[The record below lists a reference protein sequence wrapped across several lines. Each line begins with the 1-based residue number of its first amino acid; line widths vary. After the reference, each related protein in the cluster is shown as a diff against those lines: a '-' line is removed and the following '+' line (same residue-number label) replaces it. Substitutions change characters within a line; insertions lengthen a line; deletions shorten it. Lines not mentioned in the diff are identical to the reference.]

1 MEIDEIKHKI
11 INEIFSHY
19 RLGAILYIWAH
30 RLCCHL
36 SLENPISETDFI
48 DILLDM
54 IKSKEIDIIIPDPFL
69 IKWEKKNLNNLK
81 FVNDG
86 VHYVRKFCYINDNV
100 VNNSNKNE
108 PLIDTRKIDKKDKE
122 ILNSIAQQ
130 IKYIIKKFP
139 EMKEKIILSSPDIK
153 KPIKLHFIDNIY
165 EINREEKIQIDN
177 QKIKSNQDQKKNTV
191 SLEEQEAAIETIKK
205 YRQNFMCVYIT
216 LIETIQKELSY
227 LQKYKSKIENY
238 SELFKEAL
246 DAFKTYSILF
256 AEETWTES
264 SIPLQNGIKIK
275 TGKLYYTSL
284 NFKNDI
290 FYIEGIQEY
299 WALFEKKRNP
309 GLKEFLLKQGYI
321 EMGIDED
328 TSLTNIGLK
337 LKLNFSINTIEQFF
351 FLCKYLFIGNLFHLF
366 FLINF
371 FFKEKGDLTKLTEK
385 KDNLSELFIPVLKP
399 FFNINQVKPLK
410 RIQFAFESVNRDELN
425 ILYNKFLFYNA
436 REIEKRLRTF
446 QLFYK
451 SKYKKDKK
459 E

>member
-1 MEIDEIKHKI
+1 MEINEIKHKI
-11 INEIFSHY
+11 INEISSHY
-19 RLGAILYIWAH
+19 RLEAILYIWAH
-30 RLCCHL
+30 RICCHP
-36 SLENPISETDFI
+36 SLESPILETDFI

-54 IKSKEIDIIIPDPFL
+54 VKSKEIDVIIPDPFI
-69 IKWEKKNLNNLK
+69 IKWEKKYLKNLK
-81 FVNDG
+81 FINDG
-86 VHYVRKFCYINDNV
+86 NHYVRSFYYINDDL
-100 VNNSNKNE
+100 VNNSKKNE
-108 PLIDTRKIDKKDKE
+108 PLIDSRKIDKKDKE

-130 IKYIIKKFP
+130 IKFIIIKFP
-139 EMKEKIILSSPDIK
+139 EMKEKIILSTPDIK

-165 EINREEKIQIDN
+165 ERNGEEKVPIDN
-177 QKIKSNQDQKKNTV
+177 QQIKSNQSQKKNTV
-191 SLEEQEAAIETIKK
+191 NLEEQEVAIKTIKK

-246 DAFKTYSILF
+246 AAFKTYSIMF

-264 SIPLQNGIKIK
+264 SIPLQNGIIIK

-290 FYIEGIQEY
+290 FYNEGIQEY
-299 WALFEKKRNP
+299 WVLFEDNRNL
-309 GLKEFLLKQGYI
+309 GLKEFLLTKGYI
-321 EMGIDED
+321 EMEIDKA
-328 TSLTNIGLK
+328 TNLTKIGLK

-351 FLCKYLFIGNLFHLF
+351 FLCKYLFVGNLFHLF
-366 FLINF
+366 FLIISF
-371 FFKEKGDLTKLTEK
+371 LKEKGDLTKLSEK

-399 FFNINQVKPLK
+399 FFNMNQIKPFK
-410 RIQFAFESVNRDELN
+410 SIQFAFKGVNKDELN
-425 ILYNKFLFYNA
+425 ILYNKFLFYNT
-436 REIEKRLRTF
+436 REIERRLRTF

-451 SKYKKDKK
+451 SKYKKDIK

>member
-30 RLCCHL
+30 RLYCHP
-36 SLENPISETDFI
+36 SLENPILEIDFI
-48 DILLDM
+48 DILFDM
-54 IKSKEIDIIIPDPFL
+54 IKSKEIDVIIPDPFL
-69 IKWEKKNLNNLK
+69 IKWEKKDLNNLK

-86 VHYVRKFCYINDNV
+86 VHYVRRFYYINNKV

-108 PLIDTRKIDKKDKE
+108 PLIDTRKIDKKNKE

-139 EMKEKIILSSPDIK
+139 EMKEKIILSTPDIK

-177 QKIKSNQDQKKNTV
+177 QKIKSNQDQKKNIV

-227 LQKYKSKIENY
+227 LQKNKSKIENY

-246 DAFKTYSILF
+246 DAFKTYSIMF

-284 NFKNDI
+284 NFKNEI

-299 WALFEKKRNP
+299 WALFEEKRNP
-309 GLKEFLLKQGYI
+309 GLK
-321 EMGIDED
+321 
-328 TSLTNIGLK
+328 
-337 LKLNFSINTIEQFF
+337 
-351 FLCKYLFIGNLFHLF
+351 
-366 FLINF
+366 
-371 FFKEKGDLTKLTEK
+371 
-385 KDNLSELFIPVLKP
+385 
-399 FFNINQVKPLK
+399 
-410 RIQFAFESVNRDELN
+410 
-425 ILYNKFLFYNA
+425 
-436 REIEKRLRTF
+436 
-446 QLFYK
+446 
-451 SKYKKDKK
+451 
-459 E
+459 